1 MSSETPESS
10 SGSSSINSS
19 PSKHAVSN
27 GMGHKGLPPIKVNI
41 RPSQLQKKIEKQRE
55 ISRRVQQS
63 SHVLPVP
70 VSPINEQPKK
80 SLILPIT
87 RYILAV
93 PHERSSLS
101 SEMDHRR
108 AEQRPLVE
116 IDTDSE
122 DEFEVPSTA
131 SKINGDLK
139 KQLLKDGFR
148 LDEIP
153 DDEDLDLIPPRPM
166 NERCVCCHTQ
176 VGCSIQ

>member
-10 SGSSSINSS
+10 SGSSSVNSS

-27 GMGHKGLPPIKVNI
+27 GMGHKSLPPIKVNI

-55 ISRRVQQS
+55 ITRRVQQS

-70 VSPINEQPKK
+70 APPIDQQPKK

-87 RYILAV
+87 RLAV
-93 PHERSSLS
+93 PERSPLS
-101 SEMDHRR
+101 SEMDHRT